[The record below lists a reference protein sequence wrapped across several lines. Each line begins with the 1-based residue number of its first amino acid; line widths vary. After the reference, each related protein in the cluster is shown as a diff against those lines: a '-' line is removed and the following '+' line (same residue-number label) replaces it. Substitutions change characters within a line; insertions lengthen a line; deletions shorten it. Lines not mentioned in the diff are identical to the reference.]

1 MVEED
6 RIEKSE
12 RTIYS
17 TSIDK
22 SRSIII
28 DDLQLDEHIP
38 WYFAQMIFQSASNGA
53 ILLMQDLLNVDIRM
67 NYPGKGK

>member
-1 MVEED
+1 MKEQFIQYIQRPLTTRD
-6 RIEKSE
+6 QS
-12 RTIYS
+12 
-17 TSIDK
+17 
-22 SRSIII
+22 I